1 MVFFAIW
8 WHNDFFGGK
17 LGACQSECANVS
29 LQDKF
34 NSFCFVIMQDRSS
47 GGHNLEYDKTTTHIL
62 NIWKQYDSILCI
74 NEILIE
80 PEHNVEIASRD

>member
-1 MVFFAIW
+1 
-8 WHNDFFGGK
+8 
-17 LGACQSECANVS
+17 
-29 LQDKF
+29 
-34 NSFCFVIMQDRSS
+34 MQDRSS

-80 PEHNVEIASRD
+80 PEHNVEIAPRDWKYICYFIGLIFIQYVV